1 MIAYTGGLKLIDFG
15 LAKWTSKLAQTATGP
30 DYSTLTS
37 AVDFDTTITAVL
49 AIGALAVGLALVT
62 VGIRKTLRMVRSA

>member
-1 MIAYTGGLKLIDFG
+1 MRKMIGSAALLGAL
-15 LAKWTSKLAQTATGP
+15 LAPAAAFAQATGP

-62 VGIRKTLRMVRSA
+62 VGIRKILRMVRSA